1 MRVIAGSAKGR
12 KLQSPKDYEGTRP
25 ILGRAKVALFDILQ
39 PRLPG
44 ARFLDLFAGVGG
56 VGIEAASR
64 GAARCVFV
72 ELAERPFRDLLLNLE
87 NTGLTAVAETVR
99 GDALAYVAT
108 SPSTFDIVFAA
119 PPQWQNL
126 WSQAVVA
133 VDAHPTALADDGLL
147 VVQLDPREYRDLPLQ
162 NLALARQRRYG
173 NVLFCFYEAA
183 AR

>member
-64 GAARCVFV
+64 GAAHCVFV
-72 ELAERPFRDLLLNLE
+72 ELADRPFRDLQLNLD
-87 NTGLTAVAETVR
+87 NTGLAPVAETIR

-119 PPQWQNL
+119 PPQWQDL
-126 WSQAVVA
+126 WSQAVLA
-133 VDAHPTALADDGLL
+133 VDAHSTVLTDDGFL
-147 VVQLDPREYRDLPLQ
+147 VVQLDPREYRDLPLE